1 MNKMKR
7 FFIVA
12 ILALCIS
19 GFSYAQ
25 EKLTPSQETMKK
37 MRQVDLLN
45 HLLPLVM
52 TKDQIRKLLPTIE
65 KARRDVKLQI
75 AEEDKLIAQYAAKVD
90 KAVQDGVDKGDVPDT
105 ALLKELNALIRT
117 MSMKRE
123 AVASD
128 NTNMVLEV
136 LKTTLNA
143 GQLKAAGNSLD
154 FKTYNPG
161 VKTEEIK
168 DDDRLKLFV
177 REVVL
182 DPYAYD
188 IMTRMLSGKAG

>member
-1 MNKMKR
+1 
-7 FFIVA
+7 
-12 ILALCIS
+12 
-19 GFSYAQ
+19 
-25 EKLTPSQETMKK
+25 MKK

>member
-1 MNKMKR
+1 MKR
-7 FFIVA
+7 FLIVA

-19 GFSYAQ
+19 GFSHAQ

-75 AEEDKLIAQYAAKVD
+75 AEEDKLIAQYSAKVD
-90 KAVQDGVDKGDVPDT
+90 KAVQDGVEKGDVPDT

>member
-1 MNKMKR
+1 MKR
-7 FFIVA
+7 FYIVA

-19 GFSYAQ
+19 GFSIAQ

-37 MRQVDLLN
+37 VRQIDLLN

-90 KAVQDGVDKGDVPDT
+90 KAVQAGVEKGDVPDA

-136 LKTTLNA
+136 LKTTLNS

-161 VKTEEIK
+161 AKTEEIK
-168 DDDRLKLFV
+168 DEDRLKLFV

-188 IMTRMLSGKAG
+188 IMTRMLAGKAG